1 MINRRI
7 NVFRRRLMRRR
18 IFNTQV
24 ILLFWA
30 VLMGVIGALAILL
43 FFKGVNL
50 LQYLMVGELG
60 SIDSIVGKYNTWQTL
75 VYPCL
80 AGIIG
85 GVLLTWS
92 ASIKTDTN
100 SDYM

>member
-30 VLMGVIGALAILL
+30 VLMGVIGALAI
-43 FFKGVNL
+43 
-50 LQYLMVGELG
+50 
-60 SIDSIVGKYNTWQTL
+60 
-75 VYPCL
+75 
-80 AGIIG
+80 
-85 GVLLTWS
+85 
-92 ASIKTDTN
+92 
-100 SDYM
+100 